1 MIMIMM
7 MMMIIIIIIIIM
19 LGPSARLGPW
29 AAKSAF
35 GLRDHVSQ
43 IIVRAFGQ
51 VRAFG
56 R

>member
-1 MIMIMM
+1 MILYIY
-7 MMMIIIIIIIIM
+7 IM
-19 LGPSARLGPW
+19 LGPSARLGPS